1 LQEISGCAGK
11 RAAFE
16 ILTELPIDW
25 DKAERCEPQEDE
37 PWNPARARQPDMILT
52 AESGWSF
59 GECGYG
65 PDRKAQ
71 ARRAIDAHRAE
82 EGLEPVEWQG
92 E

>member
-1 LQEISGCAGK
+1 
-11 RAAFE
+11 
-16 ILTELPIDW
+16 
-25 DKAERCEPQEDE
+25 
-37 PWNPARARQPDMILT
+37 MILT

-71 ARRAIDAHRAE
+71 MRAAIDAHRAKV
-82 EGLEPVEWQG
+82 GLPPIEWDR